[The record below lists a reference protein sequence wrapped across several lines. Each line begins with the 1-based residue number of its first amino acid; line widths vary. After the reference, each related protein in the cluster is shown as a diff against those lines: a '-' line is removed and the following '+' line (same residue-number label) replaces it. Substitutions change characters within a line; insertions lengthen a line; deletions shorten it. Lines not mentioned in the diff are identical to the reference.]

1 MSTSSNDSRVAVIL
15 YGRQAQEFERI
26 KAALIKQ
33 AGVEVRD
40 RDLVMA
46 AIRLFERERLCSTPS

>member
-1 MSTSSNDSRVAVIL
+1 MSADDRTAIIL
-15 YGRQAQEFERI
+15 YGRQAEEFQRI

-46 AIRLFERERLCSTPS
+46 AIRLFERERLL